1 MRYTYKINAKNLQEA
16 EEKMERLTE
25 EEILR
30 SGLER
35 DAPETN
41 FDFFEVY

>member
-1 MRYTYKINAKNLQEA
+1 MRYIYKINAKNSQEA
-16 EEKMERLTE
+16 EEKMEQLTE

-41 FDFFEVY
+41 FDLFEVY